1 MLDNGGDVDEDGDG
15 FVAKYPHLVRE
26 TLGGTLHGRAL
37 ITMLIMSSTGVYPK
51 HCIHCT
57 LHTELHTLRCIVAT
71 PEEHAHNFEH

>member
-1 MLDNGGDVDEDGDG
+1 MLDNGGDDVDEDGDG
-15 FVAKYPHLVRE
+15 VVAKYPHLVRE

-51 HCIHCT
+51 HCT
-57 LHTELHTLRCIVAT
+57 LHTLHTMRCIVAT